1 MFSPL
6 TTFLQLFLD
15 RPVPPSPHVLQQHS
29 RQKCSAAAAFPPHT
43 LQAPLWQ
50 RGARSRRSSELHQEQ
65 HHHPLLC
72 AAHEMGTAFPTATLP
87 AQPPLTHFPKPGL
100 LS

>member
-6 TTFLQLFLD
+6 TAFLQLFLD
-15 RPVPPSPHVLQQHS
+15 RPVPPSPHVLRQHS

-50 RGARSRRSSELHQEQ
+50 RGAHSRRSSELHQEQ